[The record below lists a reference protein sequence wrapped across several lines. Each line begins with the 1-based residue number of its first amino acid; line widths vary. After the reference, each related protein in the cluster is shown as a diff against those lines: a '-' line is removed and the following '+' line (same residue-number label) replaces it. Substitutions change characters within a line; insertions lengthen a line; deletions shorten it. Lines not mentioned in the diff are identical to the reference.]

1 MNESVKKDQMID
13 WLLKNDVKVL
23 QNIDSTSISM
33 VVKQSVL
40 KGILGEYSK
49 EQIYSDDFY
58 KIAKFIAC
66 LCNTKNNAEFL
77 LKEYRN
83 VHQINP

>member
-1 MNESVKKDQMID
+1 MDEPDKKNQMIE

-49 EQIYSDDFY
+49 D
-58 KIAKFIAC
+58 
-66 LCNTKNNAEFL
+66 
-77 LKEYRN
+77 
-83 VHQINP
+83 